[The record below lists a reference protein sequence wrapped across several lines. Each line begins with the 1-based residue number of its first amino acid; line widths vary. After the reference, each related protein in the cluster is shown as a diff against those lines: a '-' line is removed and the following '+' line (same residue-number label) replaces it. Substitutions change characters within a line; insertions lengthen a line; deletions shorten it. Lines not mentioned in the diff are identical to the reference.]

1 MLWCALFG
9 IPTYLPTYHFDDPF
23 PAETYSMAQVQAAAV
38 RGEDSLVATRT
49 EQVKCCQTLVC
60 LLQSL
65 TGTRTTIELRNE
77 ISVEGTVSSVDLHMK

>member
-1 MLWCALFG
+1 
-9 IPTYLPTYHFDDPF
+9 
-23 PAETYSMAQVQAAAV
+23 MAVQVAH
-38 RGEDSLVATRT
+38 GEDWLVATRT

-77 ISVEGTVSSVDLHMK
+77 ITIEGTVASVDLHMK

>member
-1 MLWCALFG
+1 M
-9 IPTYLPTYHFDDPF
+9 
-23 PAETYSMAQVQAAAV
+23 AEESV
-38 RGEDSLVATRT
+38 VANRT

-77 ISVEGTVSSVDLHMK
+77 ISVEGIVASVDLHMK

>member
-1 MLWCALFG
+1 M
-9 IPTYLPTYHFDDPF
+9 D
-23 PAETYSMAQVQAAAV
+23 SMVV
-38 RGEDSLVATRT
+38 GEEGSLVATKT

-77 ISVEGTVSSVDLHMK
+77 ITVEGTVTSVDLHMK